1 MVISG
6 IQSQNITSSYSQS
19 TNVTNS
25 GLGLGL
31 GDNASIDAGGTN
43 KSGSLKTGK
52 MNDSLNNQFADNN
65 SGDSID
71 VGDRTKSLDER
82 LTKEKLQKQ
91 QSEPSVERSLRMTG
105 IPLYGGVLVSVVKY
119 PDGQSESYNVFT
131 GKRITSADAS
141 LIGSRAQTS
150 NAEFGYYS
158 QGLYSGMSAAEVYEK
173 IQQMMGV
180 NSGEASWTLPGRG
193 SELPQS
199 N

>member
-1 MVISG
+1 VAISG
-6 IQSQNITSSYSQS
+6 IQSQNITSSYPQS
-19 TNVTNS
+19 TYVANS
-25 GLGLGL
+25 SLGL
-31 GDNASIDAGGTN
+31 GDNAGSDAVGTN

-65 SGDSID
+65 SGDTID
-71 VGDRTKSLDER
+71 VGDRTKSLDDR

-91 QSEPSVERSLRMTG
+91 QSESSVERSLRMTG

-131 GKRITSADAS
+131 GKRITSTDAS
-141 LIGSRAQTS
+141 LIGSRTQAG

-173 IQQMMGV
+173 IQQLMGAH
-180 NSGEASWTLPGRG
+180 SGEASWTLLPGSG

-199 N
+199 S

>member
-1 MVISG
+1 MAISG
-6 IQSQNITSSYSQS
+6 IQSQNITSSYPQS
-19 TNVTNS
+19 TYVANS
-25 GLGLGL
+25 SLGL
-31 GDNASIDAGGTN
+31 GDSGSTDAVGTN

-65 SGDSID
+65 SGDTID
-71 VGDRTKSLDER
+71 VGDRTKSLDDK

-91 QSEPSVERSLRMTG
+91 QSESSVERSLRMTG

-131 GKRITSADAS
+131 GKRITSTDAN
-141 LIGSRAQTS
+141 LIGSRVQAG

-173 IQQMMGV
+173 IQQLMGAH
-180 NSGEASWTLPGRG
+180 SGEASWTLPGRG

-199 N
+199 S

>member
-1 MVISG
+1 MAISG
-6 IQSQNITSSYSQS
+6 IQSQNITSSYPQS
-19 TNVTNS
+19 TYVANS
-25 GLGLGL
+25 SLGL
-31 GDNASIDAGGTN
+31 GDNAGGDAVGTN

-52 MNDSLNNQFADNN
+52 MNDSLNNQFADKN
-65 SGDSID
+65 SGDTID
-71 VGDRTKSLDER
+71 VGDRTKSLDDR

-91 QSEPSVERSLRMTG
+91 QSESSVERSLRMTG

-131 GKRITSADAS
+131 GKRITSTDAS
-141 LIGSRAQTS
+141 LIGSRTQAG

-173 IQQMMGV
+173 IQQLMGAH
-180 NSGEASWTLPGRG
+180 SGEASWTLLPGSG

-199 N
+199 S